1 MRALDWDAAN
11 PINKYP
17 VVSVYHPTEPGTQ
30 KHANIG
36 YVGLIGVLT
45 GMSTKVTIG

>member
-11 PINKYP
+11 PISKYP
-17 VVSVYHPTEPGTQ
+17 MLTIYHPTENGTQ

-36 YVGLIGVLT
+36 YVGFVGLLT
-45 GMSTKVTIG
+45 GMS